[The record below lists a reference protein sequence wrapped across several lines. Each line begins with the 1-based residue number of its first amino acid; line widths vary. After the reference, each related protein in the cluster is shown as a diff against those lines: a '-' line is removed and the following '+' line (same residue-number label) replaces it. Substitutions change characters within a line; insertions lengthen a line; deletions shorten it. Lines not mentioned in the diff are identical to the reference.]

1 MICARWTQLSKMKN
15 RFVQILQPVERAQA
29 IRIAQAV
36 FLAVA
41 TISIQGCTRDT
52 TGGTA
57 QVGNKS
63 QQPSATAA
71 ENAYKNRPQEFPADF
86 PLPQYPNSQLEIAQ
100 LMSGKRSTPSVILQT
115 PDSVKSVFRF
125 YAKNLKEAGW
135 DIGKVIQNKSYVMM
149 AATRD
154 GREST
159 VMITETRKGT
169 TAISLFAGKK

>member
-1 MICARWTQLSKMKN
+1 MKN
-15 RFVQILQPVERAQA
+15 RSVQIVRPVQKAHA
-29 IRIAQAV
+29 IQTAKAV
-36 FLAVA
+36 CLAMA

-52 TGGTA
+52 AGGTA
-57 QVGNKS
+57 QVGNTS
-63 QQPSATAA
+63 QQTSATAA

-100 LMSGKRSTPSVILQT
+100 LRSGRRSTPSVILQT

-169 TAISLFAGKK
+169 TAISLFASKK